1 MNQISLMCRSDSM
14 FFQEMLGKT
23 FIFYYKKAPAKNCCW
38 KLKFLY
44 IFIWCHICWR
54 CYIINWKVWV
64 LSSNSVC
71 VCVCVLAFF
80 AYVSENFWKFLIRT
94 KNREALDKALT
105 LKQRCIN
112 FCGINETKVIHGIT
126 TQFFAYFFKN
136 TDISKS
142 YGYSMQLL
150 LIFLKLDVIVK
161 LDTKN

>member
-1 MNQISLMCRSDSM
+1 M
-14 FFQEMLGKT
+14 
-23 FIFYYKKAPAKNCCW
+23 
-38 KLKFLY
+38 
-44 IFIWCHICWR
+44 
-54 CYIINWKVWV
+54 
-64 LSSNSVC
+64 C

-80 AYVSENFWKFLIRT
+80 AYVRENFWKFLIRT
-94 KNREALDKALT
+94 KNREAIDKALT
-105 LKQRCIN
+105 LKQRCIS

-150 LIFLKLDVIVK
+150 LIFLKLHVIVK